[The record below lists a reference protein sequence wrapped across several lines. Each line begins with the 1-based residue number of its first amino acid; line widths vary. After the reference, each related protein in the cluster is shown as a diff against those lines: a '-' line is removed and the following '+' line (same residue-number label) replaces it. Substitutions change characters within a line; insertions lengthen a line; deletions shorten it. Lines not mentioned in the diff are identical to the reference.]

1 MVAIPSSA
9 EQTQTRKL
17 CILPRMTVLIDMVSD
32 LVCPWCWLGLKRLE
46 GAIDAT
52 SGEFETRVVFRT
64 FQLDPTVPKEGM
76 DYKAY
81 MAAKFGPSD
90 GDAASAHKNRWSQ
103 MREMLETYG
112 REEGIP
118 FDFPGMNIRPNTL
131 DAHRLLRWAQGQNKG
146 KAVKLALFHAYFADH
161 RDIGNIEVLADIGAE
176 QGMDRNLL
184 IDLLKGDADK
194 GTVQQEETAFRQL
207 GISGVPTFIANRKI
221 AAQGAESVEN
231 LANFLRQAATQYPLE
246 ASA

>member
-1 MVAIPSSA
+1 
-9 EQTQTRKL
+9 
-17 CILPRMTVLIDMVSD
+17 MTVIIDMVSD

-46 GAIDAT
+46 GAIEAT
-52 SGEFETRVVFRT
+52 SGEFETQVNFRT
-64 FQLDPTVPKEGM
+64 FQLDPTVPKDGM

-90 GDAASAHKNRWSQ
+90 GDAASAQKNRWSQ
-103 MREMLETYG
+103 MREALETYG

-118 FDFPGMNIRPNTL
+118 FDFAGMNIRPNTL
-131 DAHRLLRWAQGQNKG
+131 NAHRLLRWAQGQNKG

-161 RDIGNIEVLADIGAE
+161 RDIGNNDVLADIGAE
-176 QGMDRNLL
+176 EGMDKNLL
-184 IDLLKGDADK
+184 LDLLKGDADM
-194 GTVQQEETAFRQL
+194 GTIQQEEAAYRQL

-231 LANFLRQAATQYPLE
+231 LANFLRQAASQYPLE
-246 ASA
+246 TLA

>member
-1 MVAIPSSA
+1 
-9 EQTQTRKL
+9 
-17 CILPRMTVLIDMVSD
+17 MTILIDMVSD

-46 GAIDAT
+46 GAIEAT
-52 SGEFETRVVFRT
+52 ASEFETRIVFRT

-90 GDAASAHKNRWSQ
+90 GNAATAQKSRWTQ
-103 MREMLETYG
+103 MREALETYG
-112 REEGIP
+112 QEEGIP
-118 FDFPGMNIRPNTL
+118 FDFPGMTVRPNTL
-131 DAHRLLRWAQGQNKG
+131 NAHRLLRWAQGQGKG

-161 RDIGNIEVLADIGAE
+161 RDIGDSETLANIGAE
-176 QGMDRNLL
+176 QGMDKNLL
-184 IDLLKGDADK
+184 LDLLKGDADLLA
-194 GTVQQEETAFRQL
+194 VQQEEAAYRQL

-231 LANFLRQAATQYPLE
+231 LANFLRQAAQNYPLE